1 MSVLEIEP
9 RELAKQLQH
18 GPVLILDVRE
28 PEEFMAHHL
37 PEAVNLPLSSLT
49 ELKLRELAEK
59 HDGQALVVTVCSA
72 GRRSMRA
79 AQMLHNIGISTVMSL
94 KGGMQAWLSQPSK
107 WHLLPGKAVLG
118 FIICGLVGAMAAVT
132 AGSRWALLALIPYAL
147 LLIGYLCGVRL
158 GWSRCTSKAP

>member
-9 RELAKQLQH
+9 RELAKQLKH

-49 ELKLRELAEK
+49 EMKLRELADK
-59 HDGQALVVTVCSA
+59 HDGQALIVTVCSA

-79 AQMLHNIGISTVMSL
+79 AQMLNSIGISTVMSL

-107 WHLLPGKAVLG
+107 WHVLPLSLVLISVTVGLLGSAAAISAGSWIAILSLAPYAVLL
-118 FIICGLVGAMAAVT
+118 ILC
-132 AGSRWALLALIPYAL
+132 LL
-147 LLIGYLCGVRL
+147 GVRL
-158 GWSRCTSKAP
+158 GWARFA